1 MGFPVGYSTY
11 IVMLLLLIATGLTWL
26 VRKNKIVLWVL
37 LALGPLPAAAVMVLW
52 AERFPSD
59 PPDMDVLRVAVAVP
73 VCYAIV
79 WLSLLA
85 GWLSVRVRQ
94 ESSIQNSQSRQSGQ
108 GR

>member
-1 MGFPVGYSTY
+1 MGYSTY

-26 VRKNKIVLWVL
+26 VRRNKIVLWVL
-37 LALGPLPAAAVMVLW
+37 LAVGPLPAAAVMVLW

-59 PPDMDVLRVAVAVP
+59 PPDIEFLRVAVALP
-73 VCYAIV
+73 VCYAIF

-94 ESSIQNSQSRQSGQ
+94 ESSIQSRQSGQ